1 MYWVEQNY
9 NEAWKTTCK
18 ILSKYL
24 RTYAKEIWFPSSRRR
39 HQNSILHFWHQSS
52 SKHGSRH
59 MGIPEQTQQVF
70 FSAEGNEVNTLGAR
84 FVTYAAG
91 SVFETLFCRN
101 ITATSW
107 RWNEHTGSADLWRRP
122 GLLRLIFFALL
133 NSIQYPVV

>member
-18 ILSKYL
+18 ILSKNL

-70 FSAEGNEVNTLGAR
+70 FR
-84 FVTYAAG
+84 
-91 SVFETLFCRN
+91 
-101 ITATSW
+101 
-107 RWNEHTGSADLWRRP
+107 
-122 GLLRLIFFALL
+122 LREMK
-133 NSIQYPVV
+133 